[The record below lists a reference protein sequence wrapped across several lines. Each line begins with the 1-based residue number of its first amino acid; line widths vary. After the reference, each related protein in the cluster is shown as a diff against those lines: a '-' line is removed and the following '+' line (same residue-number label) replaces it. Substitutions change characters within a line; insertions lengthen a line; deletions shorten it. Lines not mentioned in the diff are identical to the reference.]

1 MSETVRSDDCEASLW
16 DLSRPAR
23 YGATEVATTSQ
34 ACFICGSDNPAGLH
48 ANYDEQ
54 ADGARLAHFIAQEHH
69 QGYPGRMH
77 GGIIAA
83 LLDETIGR
91 AVMARDASAAIAP
104 RELRVRY
111 RQPVPLGVELVAVG
125 RLAPADGAGLTGAAE
140 LRLPDGTVAVE
151 ANARYPAGGF
161 AQERAPFAR
170 PAERGDDIKSAAAN
184 DQRSISLPGVS
195 MPGTAMVRKQPNS
208 RMCFVCG
215 TRNFAGLKVRF
226 YEQADGGVLA
236 RFAAT
241 ALHADDTGSLS
252 LAAIA
257 AAMDEAMGR
266 AIMIPYGEAIWG
278 VTAELSF
285 QIHRPAPVG
294 VELAVA
300 GRITSEKSRIFEGRG
315 ELLLPDGMI
324 AVEGH
329 GRYVKLDMVALGGFD
344 PEREEWGVRP
354 D

>member
-1 MSETVRSDDCEASLW
+1 MSETVRSDDF
-16 DLSRPAR
+16 SRPPR
-23 YGATEVATTSQ
+23 HGAIEVTTTSQ
-34 ACFICGSDNPAGLH
+34 ACFICGGDNPAGLH
-48 ANYDEQ
+48 ARYDEQ
-54 ADGARLAHFIAQEHH
+54 TDGARLAHFTAQEHH

-83 LLDETIGR
+83 LLDETIDRATTGR
-91 AVMARDASAAIAP
+91 GATAAS

-111 RQPVPLGVELVAVG
+111 RQPVPLGVELAAAG
-125 RLAPADGAGLTGAAE
+125 WLAPADGDGLAGAAE
-140 LRLPDGTVAVE
+140 LRLPDDTVAVE
-151 ANARYPAGGF
+151 AQVRYGAARAGQASG
-161 AQERAPFAR
+161 ADSPFVEWAMR
-170 PAERGDDIKSAAAN
+170 PAVK
-184 DQRSISLPGVS
+184 
-195 MPGTAMVRKQPNS
+195 KQPNS

-215 TRNFAGLKVRF
+215 TRNCAGLKVRF

-236 RFAAT
+236 RFTPT
-241 ALHADDTGSLS
+241 ALHADDAGNLS

-285 QIHRPAPVG
+285 RIHRPAPVR
-294 VELAVA
+294 VELTVA
-300 GRITSEKSRIFEGRG
+300 GRITREKSRLFEGSG
-315 ELLLPDGMI
+315 ELLLPDGTV
-324 AVEGH
+324 AVTGH

-344 PEREEWGVRP
+344 PEREEWCVRP